1 MWLYFLNKLRWIVL
15 SVAVFLIVAG
25 IIMLFRDISDIR
37 GWLLAFFGFLQFI
50 LQYYFWKHS
59 KETDPIDT
67 IM

>member
-1 MWLYFLNKLRWIVL
+1 MWLYFLNKVRWIIL
-15 SVAVFLIVAG
+15 PVAAFMVVAG
-25 IIMLFRDISDIR
+25 IIMLSRDISDII
-37 GWLLAFFGFLQFI
+37 GWGLVFFGFLQFV